1 MQTAHFEVLDFV
13 DELDKAWVYAC
24 GHPLTKKHFAF
35 MSPHITVPDGKLS
48 GWKSNYREVEKEI
61 NKGKAHATISLIKL
75 DHASFPYW
83 PLEVAIN
90 VRKEYLQSTEQA
102 QTLVDLHYYAHKVKS
117 GYAMLFFLA
126 KSLELIRSLLPGR
139 NNSAK
144 EKQLPRDVREKL
156 HSSFNHILG
165 LSNKRFEIRH
175 IVKNTKDSTLH
186 TKLTNEE
193 LKIFKE
199 DADLIIRAV
208 VCKELGVPLHL
219 PVRR

>member
-1 MQTAHFEVLDFV
+1 MQPSTLRYEIEPKIYGISSEFHKYKTKINNLVISERFEHNSKYKSIGDGLGDYKVIIEKEVNNDKELQTAHFEVLDFV

-126 KSLELIRSLLPGR
+126 KSLEFL
-139 NNSAK
+139 
-144 EKQLPRDVREKL
+144 
-156 HSSFNHILG
+156 
-165 LSNKRFEIRH
+165 
-175 IVKNTKDSTLH
+175 
-186 TKLTNEE
+186 
-193 LKIFKE
+193 
-199 DADLIIRAV
+199 
-208 VCKELGVPLHL
+208 
-219 PVRR
+219 